1 MQQDLIINKEMLSY
15 MQKIFKSKVIT
26 DKIKNE
32 LFDPNELKIVND
44 SVHNGNFYMLDKYGL
59 VIRKNFQNSKK
70 NAFGWKYNDDNEPVN
85 IHIGELL
92 LQTNSNQIRE
102 ITLQQ
107 LKHQY
112 PNLFKPPRGVI
123 YKIYSK
129 LFPEIDLEKI

>member
-1 MQQDLIINKEMLSY
+1 MQQDLVINKEMLVY
-15 MQKIFKSKVIT
+15 MKKISESKIIT

-44 SVHNGNFYMLDKYGL
+44 SIHNGNFYMLDKYGL

-70 NAFGWKYNDDNEPVN
+70 TAFGWKYNENNEPIN
-85 IHIGELL
+85 IHIGEIL
-92 LQTNSNQIRE
+92 LQTNSDQIRE

-112 PNLFKPPRGVI
+112 PNLFKPPRGTI
-123 YKIYSK
+123 YKIYSNV
-129 LFPEIDLEKI
+129 FPEINLEKI

>member
-1 MQQDLIINKEMLSY
+1 MYQDFVINKDMLAY
-15 MQKIFKSKVIT
+15 MEKISESKKIT
-26 DKIKNE
+26 DDIKNE

-70 NAFGWKYNDDNEPVN
+70 TAFGWKYNEDNQPIN
-85 IHIGELL
+85 IHIGDLL
-92 LQTNSNQIRE
+92 LRTNSESIRE

-112 PNLFKPPRGVI
+112 PNLFKPPRGII
-123 YKIYSK
+123 YKIYSNI
-129 LFPEIDLEKI
+129 FPEINLENL